1 MLQPLAGGSSL
12 LLIEDDERLAQM
24 IVPYLEQ
31 NGLKVVHTLSAQ
43 GAYTALNARSF
54 DLILLDL
61 MLSDAD
67 GLDVC
72 RYIRATC
79 SWDPAI
85 IMVTGRGEPTDRII
99 GLELGADDY
108 LTKPFEPREL
118 LARIRAI
125 LRRVSKNLLDTVD
138 LIRAGQLEINTA
150 ARTVTVGQRL
160 CLLTSMQFD
169 LLLALARNP
178 GRVMNREQL
187 WQAVRGE
194 SYESFDRA
202 IDVHIGRIRQIIED
216 DPRTP
221 TRIITV
227 RGVGYVFSR
236 LPQVAP

>member
-1 MLQPLAGGSSL
+1 MLQPPPGGSTL
-12 LLIEDDERLAQM
+12 LLIEDDERLAGM

-31 NGLKVVHTLSAQ
+31 HGLNVVHTSSAKE
-43 GAYTALNARSF
+43 AYRALEYRSF
-54 DLILLDL
+54 DIILLDL

-72 RYIRATC
+72 RYIRTSC
-79 SWDPAI
+79 QWDPAI

-125 LRRVSKNLLDTVD
+125 LRRVSKNSTDSHD
-138 LIRAGQLEINTA
+138 LIRAGVLEINIA
-150 ARTVTVGQRL
+150 ARTVKLDQRV
-160 CLLTSMQFD
+160 CSLTSMQFE
-169 LLLALARNP
+169 LLLTLARNS

-187 WQAVRGE
+187 WQSVRGA

-221 TRIITV
+221 RRIITV
-227 RGVGYVFSR
+227 RGIGYVFSR
-236 LPQVAP
+236 LPQA

>member
-1 MLQPLAGGSSL
+1 MLQPLSGSFML
-12 LLIEDDERLAQM
+12 LLIEDDLRLASM
-24 IVPYLEQ
+24 TVPYLAQ
-31 NGLKVVHTLSAQ
+31 HGLEVLHVPTAQDAYSA
-43 GAYTALNARSF
+43 LEIRSF
-54 DLILLDL
+54 DIILLDL

-72 RYIRATC
+72 RYIRTSC
-79 SWDPAI
+79 QWDPAI

-125 LRRVSKNLLDTVD
+125 LRRVSKTGSDSHD
-138 LIRAGQLEINTA
+138 LIRSGKLEINIA
-150 ARTVTVGQRL
+150 ARTVKLDQRVCSL
-160 CLLTSMQFD
+160 TAMQFELLLT
-169 LLLALARNP
+169 LARNS

-187 WQAVRGE
+187 WQSVRGA

-221 TRIITV
+221 QRIITV
-227 RGVGYVFSR
+227 RGIGYVFSR
-236 LPQVAP
+236 LSQA

>member
-1 MLQPLAGGSSL
+1 MLQTLSGGATL
-12 LLIEDDERLAQM
+12 LLIEDDQRLAGM
-24 IVPYLEQ
+24 IVPYLAQ
-31 NGLKVVHTLSAQ
+31 HGLDVLHTPTAQ
-43 GAYTALNARSF
+43 EAYSVLKSRSF
-54 DLILLDL
+54 DVILLDL

-72 RYIRATC
+72 RYIRTFC
-79 SWDPAI
+79 QWDPAI

-125 LRRVSKNLLDTVD
+125 LRRVSKTGSDPQD
-138 LIRAGQLEINTA
+138 LIRAGALEINIA
-150 ARTVTVGQRL
+150 ERTVKIDQRVCPL
-160 CLLTSMQFD
+160 TAMQFELLLT
-169 LLLALARNP
+169 LARNS

-187 WQAVRGE
+187 WQSVRGA

-221 TRIITV
+221 RRIITV
-227 RGVGYVFSR
+227 RGIGYVFSR
-236 LPQVAP
+236 LPQA

>member
-1 MLQPLAGGSSL
+1 MLQPLSGGSTL
-12 LLIEDDERLAQM
+12 LLIEDDQRLAGM

-31 NGLKVVHTLSAQ
+31 HGLDVLHTPTAKD
-43 GAYTALNARSF
+43 AYCALETRSF
-54 DLILLDL
+54 DIILLDL

-72 RYIRATC
+72 RYIRAAC
-79 SWDPAI
+79 QWDPAI

-125 LRRVSKNLLDTVD
+125 LRRVSKISPDPHE
-138 LIRAGQLEINTA
+138 LIRAGELEINIA
-150 ARTVTVGQRL
+150 ARTVKLDRRVCT
-160 CLLTSMQFD
+160 LTSMQFE
-169 LLLALARNP
+169 LLLALARNA

-187 WQAVRGE
+187 WQSVRGA

-221 TRIITV
+221 KRIITV
-227 RGVGYVFSR
+227 RGIGYVFSR
-236 LPQVAP
+236 LPQI